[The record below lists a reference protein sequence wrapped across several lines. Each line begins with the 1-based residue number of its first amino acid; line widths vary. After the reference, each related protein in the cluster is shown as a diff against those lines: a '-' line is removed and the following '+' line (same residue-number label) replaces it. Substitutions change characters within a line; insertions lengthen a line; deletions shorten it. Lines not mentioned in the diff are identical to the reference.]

1 MRIPRDI
8 SGKELAKR
16 LSKYGYKVARQ
27 TGSHMRLVTGEHH
40 ITIPAHDPIRV
51 GTLSKIL
58 ADIADHL
65 GRTKEELIRELF

>member
-40 ITIPAHDPIRV
+40 ITI
-51 GTLSKIL
+51 
-58 ADIADHL
+58 
-65 GRTKEELIRELF
+65 GRTIPSESVRSVRFLPTSPIILEGRKKN